1 MFEAS
6 ISELAEGLRAG
17 RWTSRSLTEEALR
30 RIAEI
35 DQSGPGLNAIA
46 EVNSD
51 ALWIADALD
60 RELRETGPRGPLH
73 GLPGRRER

>member
-6 ISELAEGLRAG
+6 ISKLAEGLRTG

-46 EVNSD
+46 EVNPD

-60 RELRETGPRGPLH
+60 RELQ
-73 GLPGRRER
+73 ERDRADRCMGCRSS

>member
-6 ISELAEGLRAG
+6 TSELAG
-17 RWTSRSLTEEALR
+17 RPADRPLTSRSLTEEALR

-46 EVNSD
+46 EVNPD
-51 ALWIADALD
+51 AL
-60 RELRETGPRGPLH
+60 
-73 GLPGRRER
+73 